1 MVPDYYDYVV
11 TFRNSR
17 ARYQSHYYHLYSTAV
32 SYAKK
37 VHRQSLLTTPAT
49 TSSNNNKTNNTA
61 PRQPEQHP
69 VYSFLSKIFFSS
81 SSSSSSTS
89 TSAMA
94 TTRHRHHQQQQ
105 QEQEQQQQQIRRR
118 RQHWQERQQ
127 HQELSH
133 HERGSKK
140 KIRSREEADDD
151 AVLSSRRS
159 TTNKDAMR
167 DAAPKETMEDATE
180 NEHGATTFHG
190 DQSGQDQYNLT
201 IRDSKGVF
209 HRLGN
214 YTHWILGQPDNY
226 NMRMICGTRCRD
238 VPKYRLTQD
247 LFEYTM
253 LRLWYNFTHILFVE
267 DMDNSFRRF
276 ATAYGWTIPSSTA
289 TIKNAT
295 TTVATIPSSDT
306 KKAKKKKQQFL
317 SSLSNSSWD
326 PYMSVLDDALYEF
339 AKRKYYYNTTASTT
353 NHSPDVFDAAIP
365 SNSSSNSS
373 NGGLPISFIS
383 SSSSLSLY
391 PSLPSAVSGSFA
403 NQKLVDEY
411 FCDGSKRNCTNACC
425 GVCSVW

>member
-1 MVPDYYDYVV
+1 
-11 TFRNSR
+11 
-17 ARYQSHYYHLYSTAV
+17 
-32 SYAKK
+32 
-37 VHRQSLLTTPAT
+37 
-49 TSSNNNKTNNTA
+49 
-61 PRQPEQHP
+61 
-69 VYSFLSKIFFSS
+69 
-81 SSSSSSTS
+81 
-89 TSAMA
+89 
-94 TTRHRHHQQQQ
+94 
-105 QEQEQQQQQIRRR
+105 
-118 RQHWQERQQ
+118 
-127 HQELSH
+127 
-133 HERGSKK
+133 
-140 KIRSREEADDD
+140 
-151 AVLSSRRS
+151 
-159 TTNKDAMR
+159 
-167 DAAPKETMEDATE
+167 
-180 NEHGATTFHG
+180 
-190 DQSGQDQYNLT
+190 
-201 IRDSKGVF
+201 
-209 HRLGN
+209 
-214 YTHWILGQPDNY
+214 
-226 NMRMICGTRCRD
+226 MRMICGTRCRD

-289 TIKNAT
+289 TTKNAT
-295 TTVATIPSSDT
+295 PAIVTIPPSDT
-306 KKAKKKKQQFL
+306 KKVKKKKKQFL

-353 NHSPDVFDAAIP
+353 NHSPDVFDSAIP
-365 SNSSSNSS
+365 SNSSNNSS